1 MILRTFGL
9 GVKMDNIFGLL
20 RLIDEILKL
29 DFSVSFDV
37 IKFYQQ
43 SITSNDESLSA
54 FATKTRDF
62 VQRVVDNV
70 DHDIL
75 TLGGKNTFHC
85 TETIAASIG
94 KLCIFRTRIAI
105 EKWK

>member
-9 GVKMDNIFGLL
+9 SVKMDNIFGLL
-20 RLIDEILKL
+20 RLIDEISKL
-29 DFSVSFDV
+29 DFSVSYDV

-43 SITSNDESLSA
+43 SITSNDDSLIA
-54 FATKTRDF
+54 IATKTQDF

-75 TLGGKNTFHC
+75 TLGGKKSLFTVRR
-85 TETIAASIG
+85 
-94 KLCIFRTRIAI
+94 L
-105 EKWK
+105 

>member
-1 MILRTFGL
+1 
-9 GVKMDNIFGLL
+9 MDNIFGLL

-29 DFSVSFDV
+29 DFSVSYDV

-43 SITSNDESLSA
+43 SITSNDDSLIA
-54 FATKTRDF
+54 IATKTQDL

-75 TLGGKNTFHC
+75 TLGGKKSLFTVRR
-85 TETIAASIG
+85 
-94 KLCIFRTRIAI
+94 L
-105 EKWK
+105 